1 VFEPISFNTGL
12 SVILA
17 EIRVPANRDLDTHNL
32 GKTTVG
38 QLIDYC
44 LLKGKSSSFFL
55 FQYEDRFADY
65 SFFLELELLD
75 GSFLT
80 IGRPVVPGSRIDI
93 LRSETPVDDATTLPI
108 ESWSH
113 LNLAFE
119 KAKVLLDGILNL
131 SGVQPWAYRK
141 LVGYLLRSQADY
153 LDVFQLGK
161 FSGKHQDWKPFV
173 AHLLGLKAQPAIEL
187 YAKREELAEADGHL
201 KSLLREW
208 GGDDV
213 DSSVLDGLISV
224 KRREIENRS
233 ATLDTFNFEDDDQRV
248 TSEVV
253 ESLEAEIARLN
264 EEHYR
269 NVQLVRRLAE
279 SLEDEKIL
287 FRTDDAEALF
297 REAGVAF
304 GEQIKK
310 DYSQLIAFNRA
321 ISKERRD
328 ELKRQMKD
336 AQAQVARIGTLL
348 PRLNEERSRKLSF
361 LRDSET
367 LGKFKE
373 LSNELTT
380 LRSELLTLESRR
392 SAAARMAELRREYR
406 ALEESFAHLQTA
418 VEQEI
423 EEISQSETSRFGKL
437 RNYFNEIVYAV
448 LGQHAILAVSM
459 NGQGGLDFTAEFVGD
474 SGNATSGD
482 RGTSYKKLL
491 CIAFDLA
498 LLRAHLDVPFARFVF
513 HDGALEQLEPRKR
526 QNLLQ
531 VLRQYADLGLQPI
544 ITALDSDLP
553 EPVDSSDTAIR
564 SEDVILTLHDEG
576 ATGRLFRVEPW

>member
-1 VFEPISFNTGL
+1 
-12 SVILA
+12 
-17 EIRVPANRDLDTHNL
+17 VPANRDLDTHNL

-55 FQYEDRFADY
+55 FQYEKRFADY
-65 SFFLELELLD
+65 SIFLELELLD

-80 IGRPVVPGSRIDI
+80 IGRPVVPGSRVDI
-93 LRSETPVDDATTLPI
+93 LRSETPVDDATALPV

-131 SGVQPWAYRK
+131 GGLQPWAYRK

-173 AHLLGLKAQPAIEL
+173 AHLLGLEAQPTIDL

-233 ATLDTFNFEDDDQRV
+233 STLDTFNFEDEDQRV

-269 NVQLVRRLAE
+269 NVQLVRRLSE

-297 REAGVAF
+297 LEAGVAF

-336 AQAQVARIGTLL
+336 AQAQAARIGDLL

-373 LSNELTT
+373 LSNELTS
-380 LRSELLTLESRR
+380 LRSELLTLEARR
-392 SAAARMAELRREYR
+392 SAAARVAELRREYR
-406 ALEESFAHLQTA
+406 ALEESFVHLQTA

-437 RNYFNEIVYAV
+437 RSYFNEIVYAV

-459 NGQGGLDFTAEFVGD
+459 NSQGGLDFTAEFVGD
-474 SGNATSGD
+474 SGKATSGD

-526 QNLLQ
+526 QNLIQ
-531 VLRQYADLGLQPI
+531 VLRQYADLGLQPV

-553 EPVDSSDTAIR
+553 EPIDSSGTAIR

-576 ATGRLFRVEPW
+576 ASGRLFRVEPW

>member
-1 VFEPISFNTGL
+1 MKLRRLYSNKPDVFEPVSFNTGL

-55 FQYEDRFADY
+55 FQYENRFADY
-65 SFFLELELLD
+65 SIFLELELLD

-80 IGRPVVPGSRIDI
+80 IGRPVVPGSRVDI
-93 LRSETPVDDATTLPI
+93 LRSETPVDDATALPV

-131 SGVQPWAYRK
+131 DGVQPWAYRK

-173 AHLLGLKAQPAIEL
+173 AHLLGLEAQPAIDL

-208 GGDDV
+208 GRDDV

-233 ATLDTFNFEDDDQRV
+233 STLDTFNFEDDDQRV

-253 ESLEAEIARLN
+253 ESLEADIARLN

-269 NVQLVRRLAE
+269 NVQLVRRLGE

-287 FRTDDAEALF
+287 F
-297 REAGVAF
+297 
-304 GEQIKK
+304 EQTTPKH
-310 DYSQLIAFNRA
+310 S
-321 ISKERRD
+321 S
-328 ELKRQMKD
+328 LKL
-336 AQAQVARIGTLL
+336 GWLL
-348 PRLNEERSRKLSF
+348 ASRLRK
-361 LRDSET
+361 
-367 LGKFKE
+367 
-373 LSNELTT
+373 TT
-380 LRSELLTLESRR
+380 HS
-392 SAAARMAELRREYR
+392 
-406 ALEESFAHLQTA
+406 
-418 VEQEI
+418 
-423 EEISQSETSRFGKL
+423 
-437 RNYFNEIVYAV
+437 
-448 LGQHAILAVSM
+448 
-459 NGQGGLDFTAEFVGD
+459 
-474 SGNATSGD
+474 
-482 RGTSYKKLL
+482 
-491 CIAFDLA
+491 
-498 LLRAHLDVPFARFVF
+498 
-513 HDGALEQLEPRKR
+513 
-526 QNLLQ
+526 
-531 VLRQYADLGLQPI
+531 
-544 ITALDSDLP
+544 
-553 EPVDSSDTAIR
+553 
-564 SEDVILTLHDEG
+564 
-576 ATGRLFRVEPW
+576 